1 MNMKRTLVLFLSLVM
16 LLSAFGPTLNVFAEA
31 LHNHAEGDTK
41 TTIDYVSLGDSMTN
55 GIGMDG
61 YDSTGHN
68 GYLEIAP
75 DSYPAQFAEWLKG
88 ETGKDVNLTQ
98 LATSAARVEDVFYI
112 LTRGTENEI
121 APDYWTQRELLAN
134 PDRWGDSR
142 YGHGI
147 DNLPKHEGH
156 NNQVAGVFQEAITN
170 ADVISLATGNG
181 NFGVFLMGRIMNL
194 VGFGD
199 ESEKEIDFKEYGH
212 YTLENAL
219 ALLEQD
225 EKTTE
230 IIEEAFATALE
241 TAQNMG
247 LPEALV
253 DRVANLTAYVT
264 ASYLLYTMK
273 LIDLIIEMNPDV
285 TIIIVPLINNGQG
298 FTLEVDGML
307 CDMGD
312 FLGQIYNPINDLLA
326 IYPTVQQYKGNY
338 AEATFLYASLP
349 EVDGEEVKIE
359 TFAEA
364 FGDLYVDVPANATV
378 DTYPASR
385 LFCHNRFYEEIQSFV
400 MPLFFGTPGGE
411 NSATNPFW
419 HSFSDTD
426 VRDYEIA
433 MSQGTAAFAAYAAVN
448 DPTKLQNIAY
458 YLGIVDAVL
467 TAMASTPSID
477 SSTIEMPE
485 GQFSMSALL
494 GPAVGGL
501 TTELP
506 GKVEE
511 NAYNELTTNE
521 EFTYLIYELIKANIT
536 PLLAPYFTDPT
547 FLYVFGADLEK
558 YGDDSAEKTL
568 EMLNLAGAFDPEA
581 GYDAR
586 FDMDPALQAMRLA
599 LVDGYNQILAGV
611 SNIAMLKVL
620 PDTLSEGLRGVDI
633 LGALLALYGRMKLA
647 FGLSSHPSQAGH
659 DTLTDS
665 LTNNYNDE
673 GMSTELVL
681 EKFYNLYLT
690 VEGYGMLDDY
700 AELNV
705 VREIYNVLSDEKLI
719 TDEQTLDIILYT
731 FVRVEDKTLSSNET
745 TEIGTHVYETLLHN
759 PLLSPAQRVAIV
771 GNVYFTL
778 KSNDYLNEVA
788 ATELVEE
795 LYAELDAQGLIS
807 DEQSLAIVD
816 YVYEAIVDGELS
828 EEESMGVLAFVY
840 ETLVYGA
847 EDVDDSVA
855 VIGTVYSVLN
865 RNGYLSDYSEY
876 LTVVEQIYTELANAD
891 LISNEQSFVIVDYL
905 YESVMYGEVD
915 AFETIVFIYN
925 VIVKNTLPT
934 VTYARRAEGETSPEA
949 LRIIIGVLA
958 ENYLDE
964 ENQKSV
970 ETLITGED
978 ALINDEL
985 LIKLVDNAIADVE
998 NNEDADTDALV
1009 EIVSANAIQTVLDD
1023 ENTPND
1029 VKLAIVGEIKE
1040 VANQNGVVDDETNAV
1055 VDEVLALANKI
1066 YENLEKEGLMGQAEK
1081 DEIIAQLIE
1090 VATAVLAGEELTD
1103 DDIIAIVLNFGD
1115 IIFGRED
1122 LTLEQKVQI
1131 LVVVYETLDEEG
1143 YITEENLMFIAGL
1156 VVEYYDE
1163 AYEYAYGYADEH
1175 GYIDVSVEAIDEAIK
1190 AIYLAIDEVEAG
1202 LLGLSDELTERLV
1215 KELYATIETLK
1226 ELREVLASDSAKDV
1240 EGFVAA
1246 IFALE
1251 DDLFTHLNN
1260 IYAILEQVNIEY
1272 ITPAI
1277 EAALH
1282 YINTVVIPE
1291 ALAAAEAFTNAL
1303 ITYLQEKL
1311 GEFYSVL
1318 LGISEEV
1325 YNQIIETLVRI
1336 QLHVQDKLHNAFAP
1350 IVKAYFELIEVL
1362 TEIYGTI
1369 EEAVRVAA
1377 QIIDTVIDTYNYL
1390 NDKLNGALDAML
1402 EEITAAYI
1410 ALVKSLY
1417 NAYGNIEDAL
1427 KAAFDIIKNIVDT
1440 VDGAIVDVINAYN
1453 ALVNKLYEIYGN
1465 IETALAKA
1473 YEIYQNIVATVK
1485 GVIADAVELYN
1496 TILETLINVYGKVEN
1511 AVIVAMQIF
1520 SRVYN
1525 FIAENI
1531 TAEKISNLYND
1542 IVTVVVNAYGV
1553 SKDVY
1558 YVASEVCAYLV
1569 HAFGTSFEGNY
1580 VVDEDSMYVALGNA
1594 VYGYE
1599 LAEMLGLTDKYF
1611 NFDLTDDYLDAV
1623 AAADLI
1629 TIRLDN
1635 GEALEFALGQLYDPQ
1650 PLDWDKYLD
1659 AEGKEALDEVLAQI
1673 REELLVNGKAEEL
1686 AGQLSEALDMP
1697 GLAITPEIVADLLV
1711 YTIEC
1716 TLYSY
1721 ADFIDRL
1728 VVVLENVT
1736 EAAPEATIVLTGIQ
1750 NPLEGLDLGM
1760 LGLDFDLGEYAK
1772 AVDAVVDVLNAHLVV
1787 AALANE
1793 NTIFVNSNEA
1803 QDIYD
1808 ALNVTFAPGADDPT
1822 NTCNHV
1828 YDDCLDTTCNLCGAV
1843 RVAPGHSFTN
1853 YVYNEDA
1860 KCGVDGTET
1869 AKCDNCDAE
1878 DTREAH
1884 GTALAHVWA
1893 DATCTAPKTC
1903 TLCGETEGDKLPHT
1917 WGEWKVLREP
1927 THKVQGFREHKCLV
1941 CGRLEAEAIP
1951 CLEGLSTGAI
1961 IAICVG
1967 GVVVLAG
1974 VGMSVYVFLKKK
1986 GITAGDKKTVKKTT
2000 K

>member
-1 MNMKRTLVLFLSLVM
+1 MNMKRTLVLFLTLVM

-31 LHNHAEGDTK
+31 LHNHAEGDDTK
-41 TTIDYVSLGDSMTN
+41 TTINYVSLGDSMTN
-55 GIGMDG
+55 GIGMGG

-75 DSYPAQFAEWLKG
+75 ESYPAQFADWLKG

-98 LATSAARVEDVFYI
+98 LATSAARVEDIYYM
-112 LTRGTENEI
+112 LTVGTEKEFE
-121 APDYWTQRELLAN
+121 PDYWTKRELLTN
-134 PDRWGDSR
+134 PDRWGKKGEPR
-142 YGHGI
+142 GVE
-147 DNLPKHEGH
+147 NLAKHASV
-156 NNQVAGVFQEAITN
+156 NAQVAETFKDAITN
-170 ADVISLATGNG
+170 ADVISLASGNG
-181 NFGVFLMGRIMNL
+181 NFGVFLVGRIMNL

-199 ESEKEIDFKEYGH
+199 ESEKAIDFKEYGH
-212 YTLENAL
+212 YTLENGL

-225 EKTTE
+225 EKTSE
-230 IIEEAFATALE
+230 LIIEAFETALE
-241 TAQNMG
+241 YATNMG

-253 DRVANLTAYVT
+253 DRVANLVAYIT
-264 ASYLLYTMK
+264 ASYLYHTMR
-273 LIDLIIEMNPDV
+273 LIDLIVDMNPDA

-298 FTLEVDGML
+298 FTMEVDGKVS
-307 CDMGD
+307 DMGD
-312 FLGQIYNPINDLLA
+312 DLLAKLYNPINDMLA
-326 IYPTVQQYKGNY
+326 IYPTVQKYKHESFKN
-338 AEATFLYASLP
+338 ATFLYASLP
-349 EVDGEEVKIE
+349 EVNGEEVKVE

-364 FGDLYVDVPANATV
+364 FAKLYAPVV
-378 DTYPASR
+378 DTNEDGVITEDEYPSNR
-385 LFCHNRFYEEIQSFV
+385 LFCHNRFHGEIQTFI
-400 MPLFFGTPGGE
+400 MPKLLGG
-411 NSATNPFW
+411 S
-419 HSFSDTD
+419 SDD
-426 VRDYEIA
+426 YDGKFNDIDIREYEIA
-433 MSQGTAAFAAYAAVN
+433 KANGTAAFAAYAGENEEKA
-448 DPTKLQNIAY
+448 KKAELISY
-458 YLGIVDAVL
+458 YLGIVEAVL
-467 TAMASTPSID
+467 YAMGSTPVVN
-477 SSTIEMPE
+477 SSEIAMPE
-485 GQFSMSALL
+485 GDFDMMALL
-494 GPAVGGL
+494 GPAVGEL

-506 GKVEE
+506 IKVQE
-511 NAYNELTTNE
+511 NAYEVIP
-521 EFTYLIYELIKANIT
+521 YLAYDLIKANIT
-536 PLLAPYFTDPT
+536 PVLEPYFNDPT
-547 FLYVFGADLEK
+547 FLYVFGTDLEK

-568 EMLNLAGAFDPEA
+568 EMLNLAGAFDPAA
-581 GYDAR
+581 GYDQR
-586 FDMDPALQAMRLA
+586 FDMSPELQGMRLL
-599 LVDGYNQILAGV
+599 LVDGYNKIMEGV
-611 SNIAMLKVL
+611 PSLAMLTVL
-620 PDTLSEGLRGVDI
+620 PDTLSEGLGSVG
-633 LGALLALYGRMKLA
+633 LLNALLALYGRMKLA
-647 FGLSSHPSQAGH
+647 SGLSSHPSQDGH
-659 DTLTDS
+659 DTLTES
-665 LTNNYNDE
+665 VINNYNDK

-705 VREIYNVLSDEKLI
+705 VREIYNVLCAEELI
-719 TDEQTLDIILYT
+719 TDEQTLDIILHA
-731 FVRVEDKTLSSNET
+731 FVRIEDKTLSSKET
-745 TEIGTHVYETLLHN
+745 KEIGTHVYETLVRN
-759 PLLSPAQRVAIV
+759 PLLTPAQRVAIV

-788 ATELVEE
+788 ATELIEE

-807 DEQSLAIVD
+807 DEQSLEIVD
-816 YVYEAIVDGELS
+816 FVYDLIVDGDLTDA
-828 EEESMGVLAFVY
+828 ESMEVLTFTF
-840 ETLVYGA
+840 EMLFYGA
-847 EDVDDSVA
+847 DDVDDSVA
-855 VIGTVYSVLN
+855 VVGTIYSVLN

-905 YESVMYGEVD
+905 YFEAVYGEID
-915 AFETIVFIYN
+915 AFDTIVFIYD
-925 VIVKNTLPT
+925 VIVKNTVPT

-970 ETLITGED
+970 ETLITGEN

-985 LIKLVDNAIADVE
+985 LIKLVDNAIVDVE

-1009 EIVSANAIQTVLDD
+1009 EIISTNAIETVLAD

-1066 YENLEKEGLMGQAEK
+1066 YENLAKEGLMGEAEK
-1081 DEIIAQLIE
+1081 DEIIAQLLD
-1090 VATAVLAGEELTD
+1090 VATAVLAGEELSD
-1103 DDIIAIVLNFGD
+1103 DDIIAIVLSLAD
-1115 IIFGRED
+1115 VIFGRED

-1163 AYEYAYGYADEH
+1163 AYAYAYNYADEH
-1175 GYIDVSVEAIDEAIK
+1175 GYIDVSVEAIDVAID
-1190 AIYLAIDEVEAG
+1190 AIYLAIGEVEAG
-1202 LLGLSDELTERLV
+1202 LLGLSDELTERLI

-1240 EGFVAA
+1240 DGLVAA

-1251 DDLFTHLNN
+1251 DDLFAHLNN

-1282 YINTVVIPE
+1282 YINTVVIPQV
-1291 ALAAAEAFTNAL
+1291 LATAEAFTNAV
-1303 ITYLQEKL
+1303 IAYVQEKL
-1311 GEFYSVL
+1311 AEAYSVL

-1325 YNQIIETLVRI
+1325 YNQIIDALVRLK
-1336 QLHVQDKLHNAFAP
+1336 LHVQGKLEAGFAP
-1350 IVKAYFELIEVL
+1350 LAKAYFELLEVL

-1402 EEITAAYI
+1402 EEIFAAYI

-1427 KAAFDIIKNIVDT
+1427 KAAFDIIKNILDT
-1440 VDGAIVDVINAYN
+1440 VDGAIADVINAYN

-1473 YEIYQNIVATVK
+1473 YEIYLNIVATVK
-1485 GVIADAVELYN
+1485 GVIADAIELYN
-1496 TILETLINVYGKVEN
+1496 TILETIVEFYGRVEN

-1525 FIAENI
+1525 FISENI
-1531 TAEKISNLYND
+1531 TADKIQNLFND

-1569 HAFGTSFEGNY
+1569 HAFGTSFEGYY
-1580 VVDEDSMYVALGNA
+1580 VVDENSMYVALGNA
-1594 VYGYE
+1594 VYGGE
-1599 LAEMLGLTDKYF
+1599 LADMLGLGDKYF
-1611 NFDLTDDYLDAV
+1611 NFDLTDDYIDAV

-1635 GEALEFALGQLYDPQ
+1635 GEALAFAISQLYDPQ

-1659 AEGKEALDEVLAQI
+1659 AEGKEALDEVLAEI
-1673 REELLVNGKAEEL
+1673 RAELLINGKAEEL
-1686 AGQLSEALDMP
+1686 AGQLSEALGMP
-1697 GLAITPEIVADLLV
+1697 GIAITPEIVADLLV

-1721 ADFIDRL
+1721 AEFIDRL
-1728 VVVLENVT
+1728 VLVLENVT
-1736 EAAPEATIVLTGIQ
+1736 EAAPEAIIVLTGIQ

-1760 LGLDFDLGEYAK
+1760 LGLDFDLGEYANT
-1772 AVDAVVDVLNAHLVV
+1772 VDLVVDVLNAHLVV

-1808 ALNVTFAPGADDPT
+1808 ALNVTFAPEADDPT

-1828 YDDCLDTTCNLCGAV
+1828 YDNCLDTTCNLCGAV

-1869 AKCDNCDAE
+1869 AKCDNCYAVN
-1878 DTREAH
+1878 TRTAT

-1974 VGMSVYVFLKKK
+1974 VGMSVRVLLKKRAA
-1986 GITAGDKKTVKKTT
+1986 TEGDKKTVKKTT

>member
-55 GIGMDG
+55 GIGMNG

-75 DSYPAQFAEWLKG
+75 DSYPAQFADWLKG

-156 NNQVAGVFQEAITN
+156 NDKVADVFQEAITN

-199 ESEKEIDFKEYGH
+199 ESEKAIDFEQYGH

-230 IIEEAFATALE
+230 IIKEAFATALE

-433 MSQGTAAFAAYAAVN
+433 MSQGTAAFAAYVAANQSKV
-448 DPTKLQNIAY
+448 QNIAY

-467 TAMASTPSID
+467 TAMASTPSVD

-506 GKVEE
+506 GKVEA
-511 NAYNELTTNE
+511 NANAIAESIYVELVAAMVVPNV
-521 EFTYLIYELIKANIT
+521 
-536 PLLAPYFTDPT
+536 APYFADPQLVGLFEIPT
-547 FLYVFGADLEK
+547 EASDLEK
-558 YGDDSAEKTL
+558 TL
-568 EMLNLAGAFDPEA
+568 YIIQLALAD
-581 GYDAR
+581 DAR
-586 FDMDPALQAMRLA
+586 FAYVPAELKAGLVQAHNDVM
-599 LVDGYNQILAGV
+599 AGV
-611 SNIAMLKVL
+611 PSIAMLKVL

-719 TDEQTLDIILYT
+719 SDEQTLDIILYT
-731 FVRVEDKTLSSNET
+731 FVRIEDKTLSSNET

-807 DEQSLAIVD
+807 DEQSFAIVD

-828 EEESMGVLAFVY
+828 EEESMGVLTFTF
-840 ETLVYGA
+840 ETLFYFA
-847 EDVDDSVA
+847 DDVDDSVA
-855 VIGTVYSVLN
+855 VVGTIYSVLN

-1350 IVKAYFELIEVL
+1350 IVKAYFELLEVL

-1599 LAEMLGLTDKYF
+1599 LAEMLGLGDKYF

-1650 PLDWDKYLD
+1650 PLDWNKYLD

-1673 REELLVNGKAEEL
+1673 REELLANGKAEEL

-1808 ALNVTFAPGADDPT
+1808 ALNVTFAPEDPS

-1828 YDDCLDTTCNLCGAV
+1828 YDDCLDTTCNLCGEV